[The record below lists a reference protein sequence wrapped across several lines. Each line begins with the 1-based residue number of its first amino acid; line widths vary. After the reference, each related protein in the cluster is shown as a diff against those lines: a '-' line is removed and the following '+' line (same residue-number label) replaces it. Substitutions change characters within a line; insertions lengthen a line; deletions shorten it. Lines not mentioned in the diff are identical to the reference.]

1 MGAPVVNH
9 DAWTESVLQLK
20 GGEKTQSSGT
30 ITIDIPGLGK
40 VTGLV
45 FDKTQV
51 AVFAGIPFA
60 KPPVGDLRWKPP
72 QAAGGWEGTRDGT
85 KSGAQ
90 CPQQFNDNEPIPTST
105 SKIMDEDC
113 LTLDIVVPLAVL
125 NGGAPV
131 SVMQYFFGGSFTSG
145 GTALFGTLGL
155 SEENNMLTG
164 PYGSG
169 SIYVVC
175 NYRLNVLG
183 YLSMRELFN
192 EDPSMAT
199 SGNYGIQD
207 QRLATQWS
215 KQYISAFNG
224 NPDRIMIAGQS
235 AGGISVDAHIG
246 SIRTPPNLFAAALS
260 QSGAPTGQFSKLE
273 QSFGYGETF
282 KNRTGCNLATSAEVL
297 ACVRALPWNIT
308 SEQIASADFNT
319 VGVFQSI
326 LPYQSLV
333 TSITGDAFSWRPV
346 LDGFEFPLDTTPL
359 EVVEQ
364 GLHKFKGPVMIG
376 NTKNE
381 GTMFALSMVATMN
394 RIQANLTSQFP
405 WLEQAN
411 GWLEDIEQVLQAVK
425 AAALRVESA
434 VSGVPVQQLNADI
447 FKEDVFMQA
456 LGTVHEYNFLHRMNT
471 LPESLKGYAL
481 WETVA
486 AMAGDALLV
495 CPTRR
500 FADALVAHGNP
511 VHEYWF
517 TWAPTTF
524 PAPWLRPSVEL
535 GIMGSFH
542 QADMYSFTGTLNS
555 QQFDVASQC
564 GATQCNDAHSVGAK
578 YEPYPEDWNLLVNN
592 FQGFISNF
600 LASEEWDPNSGT
612 RATHSIEWPRLND
625 GGSRMQIDMNLTLL
639 EGPWV
644 RPQCDFWDKIDMVD
658 LYALLVANGISA

>member
-1 MGAPVVNH
+1 
-9 DAWTESVLQLK
+9 
-20 GGEKTQSSGT
+20 
-30 ITIDIPGLGK
+30 
-40 VTGLV
+40 
-45 FDKTQV
+45 
-51 AVFAGIPFA
+51 
-60 KPPVGDLRWKPP
+60 
-72 QAAGGWEGTRDGT
+72 
-85 KSGAQ
+85 
-90 CPQQFNDNEPIPTST
+90 
-105 SKIMDEDC
+105 
-113 LTLDIVVPLAVL
+113 LTLDIIVPLAVL

-145 GTALFGTLGL
+145 GTALFKELAL
-155 SEENNMLTG
+155 VEQNNMLTG

-169 SIYVVC
+169 SIFVIC

-183 YLSMRELFN
+183 YLSMRELFD

-215 KQYISAFNG
+215 KQYIRAFNG
-224 NPDRIMIAGQS
+224 NPNRIMIAGQS

-260 QSGAPTGQFSKLE
+260 QSGAPTGQFSKLQ

-282 KNRTGCNLATSAEVL
+282 KSRTGCNLTTSAAVL
-297 ACVRALPWNIT
+297 ACVRALPWNVT
-308 SEQIASADFNT
+308 SAQLTSADFDS
-319 VGVFQSI
+319 VGVFQNIIS
-326 LPYQSLV
+326 YQSKV
-333 TSITGDAFSWRPV
+333 TEITGDVFSWRPV
-346 LDGFEFPLDTTPL
+346 LDGWEFPLDTTPL

-381 GTMFALSMVATMN
+381 GTLFAMGQIDEIN
-394 RIQANLTSQFP
+394 GIQANLIRQFP

-411 GWLEDIEQVLQAVK
+411 GWLEDIEQVLNAVK
-425 AAALRVESA
+425 AAALAVESS
-434 VSGVPVQQLNADI
+434 VKGVPTQQLNADI
-447 FKEDVFMQA
+447 FKHNVIMQA
-456 LGTVHEYNFLHRMNT
+456 LGTVHEYNFLHKMDT
-471 LPESLKGYAL
+471 SQESLKGFAL

-500 FADALVAHGNP
+500 FADALVAQGNP

-517 TWAPTTF
+517 TWTPTTY
-524 PAPWLRPSVEL
+524 PAPWLRKAVEL
-535 GIMGSFH
+535 GVMGSFH
-542 QADMYSFTGTLNS
+542 QTDVYPFSGSLDS
-555 QQFDVASQC
+555 KQFDVASQC
-564 GATQCNDAHSVGAK
+564 GLVQCDDAHDVGAK
-578 YEPYPEDWNLLVNN
+578 YDPYPEDWNLLVNN

-600 LASEEWDPNSGT
+600 LTSEKWDPNSGT

-644 RPQCDFWDKIDMVD
+644 MPQCEFWDKIDMVD
-658 LYALLVANGISA
+658 LYALLVSQGISA